1 MICYLDEDNKR
12 KIINLL
18 CDTFKQGKLAI
29 IPTDTVY
36 GISGDYFSFGARE
49 RIIEIKQRPL
59 DKSFII
65 LVKNKES
72 LFSFADQDIPKL
84 ILDELPTSL
93 TLIVKNKHYNL
104 YGEKTIAIRLSDDPW
119 LSELFNRL
127 DIPIISTSANISG
140 DNIPEIL
147 DEIISIFRD
156 KVDLIV
162 LSREKKKKKP
172 PSTILDISSKPYR
185 IIRQGDYLVPNELL
199 N

>member
-172 PSTILDISSKPYR
+172 STILDISSKPYR
-185 IIRQGDYLVPNELL
+185 IIRQGDYLVSIELL
-199 N
+199 EK